1 MNVGCEK
8 VCVCYCI
15 EGRVDDLE
23 KWLKKKKT
31 TEKTDIPFQ
40 LTKETQTIRVNGSLK
55 KIYKNNVLCHG
66 S

>member
-8 VCVCYCI
+8 VCVCYCV
-15 EGRVDDLE
+15 EGRVDDLQ
-23 KWLKKKKT
+23 KWLKK
-31 TEKTDIPFQ
+31 TEKTDIPFK

-55 KIYKNNVLCHG
+55 KIYEKNVLCHG

>member
-15 EGRVDDLE
+15 EGRVDDLQ
-23 KWLKKKKT
+23 KWLKKKP
-31 TEKTDIPFQ
+31 EKTDIPFK

-55 KIYKNNVLCHG
+55 KIYEKNVLCHG